1 MRPGQ
6 ATSPPIPW
14 SFGGPCLHMFLR
26 FLPFLLLACTLHAR
40 VQHSV
45 LFIGNSYTTANDL
58 PNTLRQVALSLGD
71 TVTVASSAPG
81 GYTLQQHA
89 TYAPTLNAITSQPWD
104 FVVMQEQSQLG
115 ALPTD
120 VTSTEYGLLQL
131 RAATE
136 ANWECTYP
144 VLYMTWGRE
153 NGDAQFCTNYPFM
166 CTYSGMQQALRDNY
180 VALANF
186 NDAWTSPVG
195 AAWKTVRDTHPEID
209 LYVADGSHPS
219 VAGTYLA
226 ACVFYTTFF
235 HQSCTA
241 ATYTAGLDPAMAAT
255 LRAIASSTV
264 LDEFETW
271 NLDLPN
277 GTDALLDGFQL
288 GDDFVTLTHNGQGDH
303 LWTCTN
309 GQSFT
314 TGTVTFTFDA
324 PGTYVVTHTYH
335 DPCGNSDTRTFTFD
349 FTTLSVDAVDAPAVL
364 HVRSTAPGVVEV
376 LGPPLGGMLTM
387 FNAQGQVLVQ
397 ERIGSVPMRV
407 ACPAGVVLWRFVDAQ
422 DGASSGKV
430 MVW

>member
-1 MRPGQ
+1 RAIGPAGQALHGQGLPVHQAPGGRGPASAARPVAGGPGGGWGRRPRLMRPGQ
-6 ATSPPIPW
+6 ATSPPLPW
-14 SFGGPCLHMFLR
+14 SFGRPHLHMFLR
-26 FLPFLLLACTLHAR
+26 TLPLLLLACTVHAR
-40 VQHSV
+40 AQTSV
-45 LFIGNSYTTANDL
+45 LFIGNSYTTVNDL
-58 PNTLRQVALSLGD
+58 PNMLRQVALSLGD

-115 ALPTD
+115 ALPSD
-120 VTSTEYGLLQL
+120 LTSTEYGLLQL
-131 RAATE
+131 MAAAE

-153 NGDAQFCTNYPFM
+153 NGDPQFCPDFPFM
-166 CTYSGMQQALRDNY
+166 CTYAGMQQALHNNY

-186 NDAWTSPVG
+186 NDAWTAPVG
-195 AAWKTVRDTHPEID
+195 AVWTTVRDTHPEID

-226 ACVFYTTFF
+226 ACVFYSSLF
-235 HQSCTA
+235 HTSCTA
-241 ATYTAGLDPAMAAT
+241 ATYTAGLDPATAAT

-277 GTDALLDGFQL
+277 GTDALLDGFEL
-288 GDDFVTLTHNGQGDH
+288 GPDFVTLVHNGAGEH

-335 DPCGNSDTRTFTFD
+335 DPCGNSD
-349 FTTLSVDAVDAPAVL
+349 
-364 HVRSTAPGVVEV
+364 
-376 LGPPLGGMLTM
+376 
-387 FNAQGQVLVQ
+387 
-397 ERIGSVPMRV
+397 
-407 ACPAGVVLWRFVDAQ
+407 
-422 DGASSGKV
+422 
-430 MVW
+430 